1 MSFITLWMYGIG
13 CMLIGYVIRGFE
25 KNRSLADDTEI
36 IDGDPDFEADPV
48 VDYGLRTGNTLDVK
62 G

>member
-1 MSFITLWMYGIG
+1 
-13 CMLIGYVIRGFE
+13 MLIGYVIRGFE